1 MHHPRHQASPVA
13 FDLIKRFEGLRQ
25 DAARLP
31 DGRWTVGYGHTASA
45 REGAIVSEDDA
56 EALLTYDLR
65 QIGQAFDE
73 AIFTPLTQNQVD
85 ALASFAF
92 NIGLENF
99 RASAVLRRINA
110 GALLD
115 AAFALEAWRKADLD
129 GERIVVDALV
139 RRRAAEKALFLTPQ
153 EGFVPAPTPI
163 VEPRIDHGLDLAP
176 PAIEPAPESAV
187 DLSPPEAAAA
197 NLAARLRVI
206 LPEEP
211 EPIAETFVEPAPGGD
226 GGPANEPE
234 PFPTIER
241 AARPLTS
248 EPAPEPTPEPV
259 AAIPPPVAPS
269 GNAEALRR
277 AIFGQPE
284 PAPLAEPGERNGLWP
299 LAALGGVGMLVFLA
313 AIVWAFRTKP
323 AGGGPAPMNLGVI
336 VVGVIGILCVASAV
350 YFLLERLAGRDR

>member
-1 MHHPRHQASPVA
+1 MHHPRHQASHVA
-13 FDLIKRFEGLRQ
+13 FELIKRFEGLRQ

-45 REGAIVSEDDA
+45 REGAVVSEADA

-65 QIGQAFDE
+65 QVGQTFDE
-73 AIFTPLTQNQVD
+73 TIFTPLTQNQVD

-92 NIGLENF
+92 NIGLDNF
-99 RASAVLRRINA
+99 RRSAVLRRINA

-115 AAFALEAWRKADLD
+115 AAFALEAWRKADFE
-129 GERIVVDALV
+129 GERIVVDALI

-153 EGFVPAPTPI
+153 DGFVPAPTPI
-163 VEPRIDHGLDLAP
+163 VEPRIDHGLDVTPPVAEPEPLTEPKGAP
-176 PAIEPAPESAV
+176 
-187 DLSPPEAAAA
+187 SPTEQAAA

-211 EPIAETFVEPAPGGD
+211 APVAEPAIEAAP
-226 GGPANEPE
+226 EPE

-241 AARPLTS
+241 PVRPV
-248 EPAPEPTPEPV
+248 PVAEPV
-259 AAIPPPVAPS
+259 VTIPPPTPPT
-269 GNAEALRR
+269 GNTEALRR

-284 PAPLAEPGERNGLWP
+284 PPPAAEPADRNGLWP
-299 LAALGGVGMLVFLA
+299 LATLGGVGMLVFLG
-313 AIVWAFRTKP
+313 AIVWAFHAKP